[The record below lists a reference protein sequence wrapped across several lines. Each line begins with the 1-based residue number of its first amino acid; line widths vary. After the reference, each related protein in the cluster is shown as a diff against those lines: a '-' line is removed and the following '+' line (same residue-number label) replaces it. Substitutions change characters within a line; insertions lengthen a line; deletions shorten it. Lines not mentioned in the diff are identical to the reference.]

1 MCFFCIC
8 TLFSGA
14 RGSFLVRSDAGHA
27 GGPPAYHGA
36 SLGPGRTPCSGR
48 SKSGNMASNHGVAFR
63 GGRPEQDNGK
73 PTCQLFCS
81 TAVKTFHLVAAT
93 IQEQSHI
100 KFV

>member
-1 MCFFCIC
+1 MLLADKHVVKVVNRFPS
-8 TLFSGA
+8 TKK
-14 RGSFLVRSDAGHA
+14 
-27 GGPPAYHGA
+27 GGIIVLCKAPWRVLWAFQVA
-36 SLGPGRTPCSGR
+36 
-48 SKSGNMASNHGVAFR
+48 ASNHGVAFR
-63 GGRPEQDNGK
+63 GARAEQDNGK